1 MVKQRSSKSP
11 LRVRV
16 LSPLN
21 FCFSF
26 MLKSLFNFKHVY
38 ITFYFIFFK
47 FKTFFYQNNFKFN
60 DVCKAKFQVNIFNK
74 FNNVF
79 DFLFLYLLSFS
90 YKSSLF
96 SKNLRVFDRLRQTRV
111 NVYSNFFEYNFN
123 TNNSYFFVGIA
134 YALKALRYWILPL
147 VLAVVIVYYFIV
159 LRLLPFNKVIFEC
172 FVLAMFFYWL
182 MSGFVF
188 FIKKYS
194 FSKYT
199 SAVQRFWRRSY
210 MLFWLIESFVFLVFL
225 YLTLNAN
232 QEPVY
237 MYDYIQIY
245 KTHLFSWRL
254 FLIKVL
260 PVTLLLFLG
269 YFLLLN
275 LKWSIFSKNR
285 LIVVLL
291 TLLIVYIFWL
301 EFYQVFHLLQF
312 YGNLNWVY
320 DSDEHFWNLET
331 EFRRTRI
338 CNHYVLIC
346 FLAKF
351 FHVVFILIF
360 WIFFI
365 LRVNEL
371 NRIRYP
377 LLSANLQNFVFLYI
391 MSWIYMYPWLKF
403 YLRRYMDY
411 SYYWFFIQTHKLG
424 LKIFFNDI
432 KLYYFSFCF
441 FLENF
446 FYKNFFF
453 TKFNFFYW
461 NSNSSLVNN
470 SQFIKHSIRDKFISV
485 VYSNLN

>member
-1 MVKQRSSKSP
+1 
-11 LRVRV
+11 
-16 LSPLN
+16 
-21 FCFSF
+21 
-26 MLKSLFNFKHVY
+26 
-38 ITFYFIFFK
+38 
-47 FKTFFYQNNFKFN
+47 
-60 DVCKAKFQVNIFNK
+60 
-74 FNNVF
+74 
-79 DFLFLYLLSFS
+79 
-90 YKSSLF
+90 
-96 SKNLRVFDRLRQTRV
+96 
-111 NVYSNFFEYNFN
+111 
-123 TNNSYFFVGIA
+123 
-134 YALKALRYWILPL
+134 
-147 VLAVVIVYYFIV
+147 
-159 LRLLPFNKVIFEC
+159 
-172 FVLAMFFYWL
+172 
-182 MSGFVF
+182 
-188 FIKKYS
+188 
-194 FSKYT
+194 
-199 SAVQRFWRRSY
+199 
-210 MLFWLIESFVFLVFL
+210 
-225 YLTLNAN
+225 
-232 QEPVY
+232 